1 MTTFASGTTASN
13 ARDGLTRDALTVL
26 QPGFTG
32 TTAPDWLLRRLGE
45 GLASVGLFGRNIA
58 SPEQLAAL
66 TAQLRAERDDVLV
79 AIDEEGGDVTRLEVR
94 TGSSFPG
101 NHALGAVDDV
111 ALTEEVARELGRRLA
126 ACGVNL
132 NWAPSADVNS
142 NPANPVIGVRSF
154 GAGTDLVARHTAA
167 YVTGLQAAGVAA
179 CTKHF
184 PGHGD
189 TAVDSHHALPR
200 IDADLSV
207 LQARELVPFR
217 AAIAAGSRA
226 VMSAHIL
233 VPALDPERP
242 ATLSRRILTGL
253 LREEL
258 GYEGLIVTDG
268 MEMQAIAAT
277 YGIERGSVLAIA
289 AGADAICVGGG
300 LADDDT
306 VRRLRDALVSAVR
319 SGELSEERL
328 ADAANRVRALA
339 EWTASAAAARKAA
352 TNGLN
357 GSNTSNIGGGTGGA
371 SGSSGVNGTHGSDVT
386 GGANGTGGADGP
398 AAASGLAGSDG
409 GTDVTGGANASG
421 REGSDGGTDVTGAA
435 NASGPEGPDGGTDGA
450 AEGAVEVG
458 LVAARRALT
467 VTRSASHTPLPGAPY
482 VAAFTPVANIAVG
495 DETPWG
501 VAAELARLLPGT
513 ETGSFS
519 GEDAGSEA
527 LAAADGRPLVAVVRD
542 EHRHPWMGAALDTL
556 LASRPDTVVVE
567 MGVPQ
572 SAPRGALHIATHGAA
587 RVCGRAAAEVIAGA

>member
-1 MTTFASGTTASN
+1 MTTIASATDT
-13 ARDGLTRDALTVL
+13 LTRDALAVL

-32 TTAPDWLLRRLGE
+32 TSAPSWLLRRLGE
-45 GLASVGLFGRNIA
+45 GLTSVGLFGRNIA
-58 SPEQLAAL
+58 SPDQLAAL

-111 ALTEEVARELGRRLA
+111 ALTEAVAHELGRRLA

-132 NWAPSADVNS
+132 NWAPSADINS
-142 NPANPVIGVRSF
+142 NPSNPVIGVRSF
-154 GAGTDLVARHTAA
+154 GADTDLVARHTAA
-167 YVTGLQAAGVAA
+167 YVSGLQSAGVAA

-207 LQARELVPFR
+207 LHARELAPFR

-233 VPALDPERP
+233 VPALDPAHP
-242 ATLSRRILTGL
+242 ATLSRRVLTGL

-258 GYEGLIVTDG
+258 GFDGLIVTDG
-268 MEMQAIAAT
+268 MEMQAISAT

-300 LADDDT
+300 LADEAT
-306 VRRLRDALVSAVR
+306 VLRLRDALVTAVR
-319 SGELSEERL
+319 SGELPEERL
-328 ADAANRVRALA
+328 ADAAARVRALA
-339 EWTASAAAARKAA
+339 SWTTSAKVTPAPSTASA
-352 TNGLN
+352 
-357 GSNTSNIGGGTGGA
+357 
-371 SGSSGVNGTHGSDVT
+371 
-386 GGANGTGGADGP
+386 
-398 AAASGLAGSDG
+398 
-409 GTDVTGGANASG
+409 
-421 REGSDGGTDVTGAA
+421 
-435 NASGPEGPDGGTDGA
+435 PDI
-450 AEGAVEVG
+450 G

-467 VTRSASHTPLPGAPY
+467 VTRGQHHTPLTEAPY
-482 VAAFTPVANIAVG
+482 VASLTPVANIAVG

-501 VAAELARLLPGT
+501 VAAELRRMLPGT
-513 ETGSFS
+513 ETGSFT
-519 GEDAGSEA
+519 GEGAGAEVIAAAGS
-527 LAAADGRPLVAVVRD
+527 RRVVAVVRD
-542 EHRHPWMGAALDTL
+542 AHRHAWMAEALDTL
-556 LASRPDTVVVE
+556 ITARPDTIVIE

-572 SAPRGALHIATHGAA
+572 APPQGALHIATHGAA
-587 RVCGRAAAEVIAGA
+587 QACGQAAAEAITAP

>member
-1 MTTFASGTTASN
+1 MTTIASGSDT
-13 ARDGLTRDALTVL
+13 LTRDALTVL

-32 TTAPDWLLRRLGE
+32 VTAPDWLLRRVGE

-111 ALTEEVARELGRRLA
+111 DLTRKVARELGRRLA
-126 ACGVNL
+126 ECGVNL

-154 GAGTDLVARHTAA
+154 GADPALVARHTAA
-167 YVTGLQAAGVAA
+167 YVTGLQSAGVAA

-200 IDADLSV
+200 IDVPADV
-207 LQARELVPFR
+207 LPDRELIPFR
-217 AAIAAGSRA
+217 AAIDAGTRA

-233 VPALDPERP
+233 VPALDPVRP

-258 GYEGLIVTDG
+258 GYDGLIVTDG
-268 MEMQAIAAT
+268 MEMQAIAGT

-300 LADDDT
+300 LADDET
-306 VRRLRDALVSAVR
+306 VRRLRDALVTAVR
-319 SGELSEERL
+319 TGELPEERL
-328 ADAANRVRALA
+328 ADAARRVRALA
-339 EWTASAAAARKAA
+339 RWTASASA
-352 TNGLN
+352 TTVEAEPEIGL
-357 GSNTSNIGGGTGGA
+357 T
-371 SGSSGVNGTHGSDVT
+371 
-386 GGANGTGGADGP
+386 
-398 AAASGLAGSDG
+398 
-409 GTDVTGGANASG
+409 
-421 REGSDGGTDVTGAA
+421 
-435 NASGPEGPDGGTDGA
+435 
-450 AEGAVEVG
+450 
-458 LVAARRALT
+458 AARRALRDT
-467 VTRSASHTPLPGAPY
+467 APDGFTPLTEPPY
-482 VAAFTPVANIAVG
+482 VAALTPVANIAVG

-513 ETGSFS
+513 RTGSFT
-519 GEDAGSEA
+519 GDDAGRAA
-527 LAAADGRPLVAVVRD
+527 LADAGERRIVAVVRD
-542 EHRHPWMGAALDTL
+542 EHRHPWMAAALDTL
-556 LASRPDTVVVE
+556 LAARPDTVVVE

-572 SAPRGALHIATHGAA
+572 ATPRGALHLATHGAA
-587 RVCGRAAAEVIAGA
+587 RACGRAAAEFVTGRRAD

>member
-1 MTTFASGTTASN
+1 MTTLASGTTASSSGQN
-13 ARDGLTRDALTVL
+13 GLARDALTVL

-45 GLASVGLFGRNIA
+45 GLAAVGLFGRNIA

-94 TGSSFPG
+94 AGSSYPG

-111 ALTEEVARELGRRLA
+111 ELTREVASALGHRLA

-142 NPANPVIGVRSF
+142 NPDNPVIGVRSF
-154 GAGTDLVARHTAA
+154 GADTDLVARHTAA
-167 YVTGLQAAGVAA
+167 YVTGLQSAGVAA

-207 LQARELVPFR
+207 IEARELAPFR
-217 AAIAAGSRA
+217 AAIAAGTRA

-233 VPALDPERP
+233 VPALDPDRP

-258 GYEGLIVTDG
+258 GYDGLIVTDG
-268 MEMQAIAAT
+268 MEMQAIAGT
-277 YGIERGSVLAIA
+277 YGIERGSLLAIA

-300 LADDDT
+300 LADDET
-306 VRRLRDALVSAVR
+306 VRRLRDALVTAVR
-319 SGELSEERL
+319 TGELPEERL
-328 ADAANRVRALA
+328 ADAAERVRALA
-339 EWTASAAAARKAA
+339 RWTAAASAA
-352 TNGLN
+352 
-357 GSNTSNIGGGTGGA
+357 
-371 SGSSGVNGTHGSDVT
+371 
-386 GGANGTGGADGP
+386 P
-398 AAASGLAGSDG
+398 
-409 GTDVTGGANASG
+409 
-421 REGSDGGTDVTGAA
+421 
-435 NASGPEGPDGGTDGA
+435 P
-450 AEGAVEVG
+450 AVERESADVG

-467 VTRSASHTPLPGAPY
+467 VTRAPSYEPVGAAPF

-513 ETGSFS
+513 ETGSFA
-519 GEDAGSEA
+519 GEGAATAA
-527 LAAADGRPLVAVVRD
+527 LAAAGSRRVVAVVRD
-542 EHRHPWMGAALDTL
+542 EHRHPWMAAALDTL
-556 LASRPDTVVVE
+556 LRERPDTIVVE
-567 MGVPQ
+567 MGIPQ
-572 SAPRGALHIATHGAA
+572 APPRGALHIATHGAA
-587 RVCGRAAAEVIAGA
+587 RVCGRAAAEVIAGE